1 MKFTVSQSSLMKALT
16 VVAKGMGANSTLPI
30 LSGIYV
36 RAADGTLEFQTNN
49 LTISIRHLIPANV
62 EEPGEAVVSGKV
74 ITSIVK
80 NLSDAAVTFEG
91 SDRTLVI
98 SCEKSTFRL
107 NTLNPADWAGFPEVR
122 PERTMELPSELLSKM
137 VDKVYRVTSKEPTR
151 QFLQGI
157 QITVEDNTIR
167 LVATDSFRLAVCDS
181 TVEAA
186 PDEPFCSVILG
197 SVFHDVL
204 SMPTMEDTVSISTTQ
219 SQAVFSFGT
228 TTFVTRLLEGN
239 FPSYRQLLPSS
250 CATAVTLDAQEFS
263 AALKRVSAIAQQNA
277 SIRLDVDA
285 DGSLMKLSSSS
296 PDQGESSEIMACKV
310 EGQSLTIGFNY
321 HYVLDCMSAAS
332 DFGEVRLE
340 LQGSAQPGIFK
351 CNGKINYL
359 YLLMPMRLGA

>member
-137 VDKVYRVTSKEPTR
+137 VDKVYRVTSKETSRPI
-151 QFLQGI
+151 LQGI
-157 QITVEDNTIR
+157 LLTVEDNTIR
-167 LVATDSFRLAVCDS
+167 LVATDSFRLAVCDPS
-181 TVEAA
+181 GEAPA
-186 PDEPFCSVILG
+186 GETFRAIVPG
-197 SVFHDVL
+197 TVFHDVL
-204 SMPTMEDTVSISTTQ
+204 SMPTMTDTLSTGTTE
-219 SQAVFSFGT
+219 SQIVFTFGN
-228 TTFVTRLLEGN
+228 TTFVSRRIEGN
-239 FPSYRQLLPSS
+239 FPDYKQLLPPT
-250 CATAVTLDAQEFS
+250 CATAVGLDVSEFS
-263 AALKRVSAIAQQNA
+263 SALKRVSVIALQNA
-277 SIRLDVDA
+277 SVRFDIDA
-285 DGSLMKLSSSS
+285 DAGLMRLSARS
-296 PDQGESSEIMACKV
+296 PEQGESSETLPCEV
-310 EGQSLTIGFNY
+310 EGQSLSIALNY
-321 HYVLDCMSAAS
+321 HYVFDCVNAVSESRQM
-332 DFGEVRLE
+332 RLE
-340 LQGSAQPGIFK
+340 LQGSVQPGIFK
-351 CNGKINYL
+351 CNGKVNYL
-359 YLLMPMRLGA
+359 YLLMPVRL

>member
-137 VDKVYRVTSKEPTR
+137 VDKVYRVTSKETSRPI
-151 QFLQGI
+151 LQGI
-157 QITVEDNTIR
+157 LLTVEDNTIR
-167 LVATDSFRLAVCDS
+167 LVATDSFR
-181 TVEAA
+181 T
-186 PDEPFCSVILG
+186 
-197 SVFHDVL
+197 VFHDVL
-204 SMPTMEDTVSISTTQ
+204 SMPTMTDTLSIGTTE
-219 SQAVFSFGT
+219 SQIVFTFGN
-228 TTFVTRLLEGN
+228 TTFVSRRIEGN
-239 FPSYRQLLPSS
+239 FPDYKQLLPPT
-250 CATAVTLDAQEFS
+250 CATAVGLDVAEFS
-263 AALKRVSAIAQQNA
+263 SALKRVSVIALQNA
-277 SIRLDVDA
+277 SVRFDIDA
-285 DGSLMKLSSSS
+285 DAGLMRLSARS
-296 PDQGESSEIMACKV
+296 PEQGESSETLPCDV
-310 EGQSLTIGFNY
+310 EGQSLSIALNY
-321 HYVLDCMSAAS
+321 HYVFDCVNAVSESKQM
-332 DFGEVRLE
+332 RLE
-340 LQGSAQPGIFK
+340 LQGSVQPGIFK
-351 CNGKINYL
+351 CNGKVNYL
-359 YLLMPMRLGA
+359 YLLMPVRL

>member
-74 ITSIVK
+74 LTSIVK

-137 VDKVYRVTSKEPTR
+137 VDKVYRVTSKETSRPI
-151 QFLQGI
+151 LQGI
-157 QITVEDNTIR
+157 LLTVEDNTIR

-181 TVEAA
+181 SVEAPA
-186 PDEPFCSVILG
+186 GEAFRAIVPG
-197 SVFHDVL
+197 TVFHDVL
-204 SMPTMEDTVSISTTQ
+204 SMPTMTDTLSIGTTE
-219 SQAVFSFGT
+219 SQIVFTFGN
-228 TTFVTRLLEGN
+228 TTFVSRRIEGN
-239 FPSYRQLLPSS
+239 FPDYKQLLPPT
-250 CATAVTLDAQEFS
+250 CATAVEIDVAAFS
-263 AALKRVSAIAQQNA
+263 AALKRVSVIAQQNA
-277 SIRLDVDA
+277 SVRFDIDA
-285 DGSLMKLSSSS
+285 DGGLMRLSASS
-296 PDQGESSEIMACKV
+296 PEQGESSETISCDV
-310 EGQSLTIGFNY
+310 EGQGLSIALNY
-321 HYVLDCMSAAS
+321 HYVFDCVNAVSGSPSM
-332 DFGEVRLE
+332 RLE
-340 LQGSAQPGIFK
+340 LQGSVQPGIFK
-351 CNGKINYL
+351 VNGKVNYL
-359 YLLMPMRLGA
+359 YLLMPVRL